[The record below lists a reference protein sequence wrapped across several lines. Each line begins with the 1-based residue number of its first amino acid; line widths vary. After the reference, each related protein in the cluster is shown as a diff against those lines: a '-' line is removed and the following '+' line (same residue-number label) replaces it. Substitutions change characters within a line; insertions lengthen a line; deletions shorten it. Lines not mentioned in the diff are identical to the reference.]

1 MEAISERKTVD
12 TVLSS
17 ILMTLIICSKLINSS
32 ISQFYSGSLKTGLI
46 TMGFIWLCL
55 LVYYVLTKRRT
66 VSIIGTTFICY
77 ILAFLG
83 LSYFTV
89 GGHSHELFL
98 HYIEYGVLG
107 FLIAGTNFDIEK
119 ATRFSGYLL
128 LLLSVPTIRM
138 IQNSYRSYGN
148 LLGLVESYTI
158 LPPAFAV
165 LAHFLYFRKK
175 HDWIMYL
182 SYILTVFLL
191 YSMVFRGIRGAILCV
206 IALIIFILLNRN
218 PHCGEVKLGRIA
230 LVITLL
236 LLVLNYDRVLSWVA
250 DIPAINNI
258 HIRFIEKSISIGKAL
273 AGDYSNGRTAIY
285 KIAFQ
290 DFIKSPIWGN
300 GIGYFPEAHNINY
313 PHNIVLQVMA
323 EGGILLA
330 APIIGLLVYCM
341 YLLLFAKISNRYMRI
356 TIILLA
362 SSTIPA
368 ASVSDELWNY
378 PLLWTLFG
386 VLIKKYHL
394 LAEDNRERMG
404 SIR

>member
-1 MEAISERKTVD
+1 
-12 TVLSS
+12 
-17 ILMTLIICSKLINSS
+17 
-32 ISQFYSGSLKTGLI
+32 
-46 TMGFIWLCL
+46 MGFIWLCL

-206 IALIIFILLNRN
+206 IALII
-218 PHCGEVKLGRIA
+218 
-230 LVITLL
+230 
-236 LLVLNYDRVLSWVA
+236 S
-250 DIPAINNI
+250 
-258 HIRFIEKSISIGKAL
+258 
-273 AGDYSNGRTAIY
+273 
-285 KIAFQ
+285 
-290 DFIKSPIWGN
+290 
-300 GIGYFPEAHNINY
+300 
-313 PHNIVLQVMA
+313 
-323 EGGILLA
+323 
-330 APIIGLLVYCM
+330 
-341 YLLLFAKISNRYMRI
+341 
-356 TIILLA
+356 
-362 SSTIPA
+362 
-368 ASVSDELWNY
+368 
-378 PLLWTLFG
+378 
-386 VLIKKYHL
+386 
-394 LAEDNRERMG
+394 
-404 SIR
+404 